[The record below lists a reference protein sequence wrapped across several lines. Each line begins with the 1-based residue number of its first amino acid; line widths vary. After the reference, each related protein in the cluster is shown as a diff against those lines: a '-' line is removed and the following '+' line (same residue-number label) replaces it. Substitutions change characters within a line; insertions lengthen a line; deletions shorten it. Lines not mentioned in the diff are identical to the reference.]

1 MRSPKWAV
9 KDSNLRRHTPADLQS
24 APFGHLGNRPDTFP
38 SPGFRHTEQEPTT
51 GVEPVTYRLQGGC
64 SAVELRR
71 PYDKNA
77 PPWRLVIIPKPR
89 SPSLSATAESVNRY
103 HSCCS
108 DSALAQV
115 DPIGATPRRRLR
127 KSAPAA
133 KPHRELAIRQ
143 RLH

>member
-38 SPGFRHTEQEPTT
+38 SPGYWHTAQEPTT

-77 PPWRLVIIPKPR
+77 PTVALGDYTKTAI
-89 SPSLSATAESVNRY
+89 AESISNRRERQ
-103 HSCCS
+103 SLAFLLDRLGSGACRS
-108 DSALAQV
+108 DWE
-115 DPIGATPRRRLR
+115 TPPPE
-127 KSAPAA
+127 AP
-133 KPHRELAIRQ
+133 E
-143 RLH
+143 

>member
-38 SPGFRHTEQEPTT
+38 SPGFWRTAQEPTT

-77 PPWRLVIIPKPR
+77 PTVALGDYTKT
-89 SPSLSATAESVNRY
+89 ATAESISNRRERQ
-103 HSCCS
+103 SLPLLLLRLGSGSSRS
-108 DSALAQV
+108 DWGNPPPEAPEKRA
-115 DPIGATPRRRLR
+115 RRQT
-127 KSAPAA
+127 S
-133 KPHRELAIRQ
+133 
-143 RLH
+143 